1 MKASWLTLALLISAA
16 QSAYAG
22 GPSPSVDP
30 GARLPEGDA
39 AREYWDLVAQLDS
52 GHRFYARFLIT
63 NRGPGD
69 RSAVAMGDLVDP
81 DGRAIPFQNGRR
93 EGRWTLGEDARSLRI
108 GSSRLDLSGPAAR
121 VEIDNDKRGFEV
133 VLDFEPDTSSTSI
146 FDAEGGPPAYC
157 HRPRGRP
164 ARRAW
169 AMRGKARTS
178 GRRRGRGT
186 SWRCRCVPPPRPPR
200 LATSRRG

>member
-121 VEIDNDKRGFEV
+121 VEIAHDNEAV
-133 VLDFEPDTSSTSI
+133 VSDHQIIRKGSRAKVLSAHH
-146 FDAEGGPPAYC
+146 AETKDLV
-157 HRPRGRP
+157 R
-164 ARRAW
+164 
-169 AMRGKARTS
+169 
-178 GRRRGRGT
+178 
-186 SWRCRCVPPPRPPR
+186 
-200 LATSRRG
+200 